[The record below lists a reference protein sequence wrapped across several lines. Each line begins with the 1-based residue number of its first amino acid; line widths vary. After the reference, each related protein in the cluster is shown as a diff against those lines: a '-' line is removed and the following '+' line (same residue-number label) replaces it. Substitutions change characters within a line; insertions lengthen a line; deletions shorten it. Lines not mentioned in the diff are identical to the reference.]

1 MTVWWRHLMIDVA
14 KFEALVKKA
23 ETLKTTIAKA
33 EGTIEST
40 EKQLADLGITD
51 VDAIDA
57 VVAEKEATLTELE
70 ESMDSEFETL
80 KGLYAWQFV

>member
-1 MTVWWRHLMIDVA
+1 MIDVA

-23 ETLKTTIAKA
+23 ETLKATIAKA

-51 VDAIDA
+51 VDTIDA

>member
-1 MTVWWRHLMIDVA
+1 MIDVA

-23 ETLKTTIAKA
+23 ETLKATIAKA

-51 VDAIDA
+51 VDTIDA

-70 ESMDSEFETL
+70 ESIDSEFETL